1 MRSDVVDSREGFN
14 RLVLEQLLPQFC
26 SHYSYDLTGFRSDS
40 LERVSDHDAM
50 WFLEALRTQTVVSE
64 SPFFRSAQSGANE
77 QIFWQGTKSVSPR
90 PITIWVEPI
99 VTIAAAGRLHSQF
112 GWPNEAI
119 GLQSKKNWAFDL
131 VGYDS
136 ALTPALACEVKK
148 SRREVDKLVEAMEE
162 YLSQLPLSDEPKNQ
176 QMRNAYRKVVALRQ
190 MRPSLLWA
198 LGPENYGK
206 VFRPVW
212 NADNATRLE
221 EVGEDAL
228 KWRNAPQGA

>member
-1 MRSDVVDSREGFN
+1 VGFN

-26 SHYSYDLTGFRSDS
+26 SYYAYDVTGFRSDA
-40 LERVSDHDAM
+40 LQRIGDHDAM
-50 WFLEALRTQTVVSE
+50 WFLEALRTQTVSFE
-64 SPFFRSAQSGANE
+64 SPFFRSAQSGAKE
-77 QIFWQGTKSVSPR
+77 QIFWQGEKSVSPR

-112 GWPNEAI
+112 GWPKKAI

-136 ALTPALACEVKK
+136 ALTPALVCEVKK
-148 SRREVDKLVEAMEE
+148 SHREVDKLVEAMVE
-162 YLSQLPLSDEPKNQ
+162 YLAKPPLSDEPRNQ
-176 QMRNAYRKVVALRQ
+176 QMRNAYRKVVAVRQ
-190 MRPSLLWA
+190 MKPLLLWA

-212 NADNATRLE
+212 DADNTTRLE
-221 EVGEDAL
+221 EVEENAL
-228 KWRNAPQGA
+228 KWPNEPQGA